1 MMMEEENFSIL
12 NKTKSNPPMDGL
24 LFRDIKNHVL
34 GKKYDL
40 SLVFIGSARSRKMN
54 RELRGKDKP
63 ANVLSFP
70 LSEEMGEIFIDFK
83 HATKQAPEFEETPKQ
98 FLAHLFIHGLHH
110 LKGMNHSEE
119 METAETK
126 TRKKFKV

>member
-1 MMMEEENFSIL
+1 MIEEENFSIL
-12 NKTKSNPPMDGL
+12 NTTKSNPPMDGL

-54 RELRGKDKP
+54 RELRGKDTP

-70 LSEEMGEIFIDFK
+70 LSDSTGEIFIDFA
-83 HATKQAPEFEETPKQ
+83 HAKKQAPDFEETPKQ

-110 LKGMNHSEE
+110 LKGMDHSEE
-119 METAETK
+119 METLESK
-126 TRKKFKV
+126 TRKKFNV

>member
-1 MMMEEENFSIL
+1 MEEENFSIL
-12 NKTKSNPPMDGL
+12 NKTRSNPPIDGL

-34 GKKYDL
+34 GKKYDI
-40 SLVFIGSARSRKMN
+40 SLVFIGSTRSRKMN

-70 LSEEMGEIFIDFK
+70 LSEETGEIFIDFR

-98 FLAHLFIHGLHH
+98 FLAHLYVHGLCH
-110 LKGMNHSEE
+110 LKGMDHGEE
-119 METAETK
+119 MEKEEAK
-126 TRKKFKV
+126 TRKKFNI